1 MRDVLVGGV
10 IVLFEVNSQEDGSV
24 CCVFIGTMIHIN
36 NLARLPYSPFI
47 LFSSL
52 PFDIPL
58 CFHSQREHIV
68 PRKWERNIKRAS
80 GNKPFIPISE
90 KLNGFS
96 AARQQC
102 MDNSIQELHICT
114 YTCIGMPAHWYACS
128 HTQRE
133 SHIQI
138 ETLNVRRYWHCTQ
151 HWSYNLLLSIKLQG
165 YWSNNS
171 ICGARLLPNC

>member
-1 MRDVLVGGV
+1 MCIGMYYTQMYYTCSGERCTCWWSDS
-10 IVLFEVNSQEDGSV
+10 VLFEVNSQEDGSV

-58 CFHSQREHIV
+58 CFHSQREHIM
-68 PRKWERNIKRAS
+68 PRKRERNIKWAS

-90 KLNGFS
+90 KPNGA

-114 YTCIGMPAHWYACS
+114 YTCIGMPAHKRS
-128 HTQRE
+128 FTHTEGITHTNRNSQSE
-133 SHIQI
+133 EIL
-138 ETLNVRRYWHCTQ
+138 TLYTT
-151 HWSYNLLLSIKLQG
+151 LI
-165 YWSNNS
+165 
-171 ICGARLLPNC
+171 I

>member
-36 NLARLPYSPFI
+36 NLARLSYSPFI

-58 CFHSQREHIV
+58 CFHSQREHIM
-68 PRKWERNIKRAS
+68 PRKRERNIKTAS

-90 KLNGFS
+90 KVNGA

-114 YTCIGMPAHWYACS
+114 YTCIGMPAHKRS
-128 HTQRE
+128 FTHTEGITHTNRNSQCE
-133 SHIQI
+133 
-138 ETLNVRRYWHCTQ
+138 EMLTLYTT
-151 HWSYNLLLSIKLQG
+151 LI
-165 YWSNNS
+165 
-171 ICGARLLPNC
+171 I